1 MAIHHDDS
9 MTFELF
15 DIGRDMP
22 VDAPDWRGRVTS
34 GASSSD
40 CDSNSQFDRV
50 EDMLES
56 LHLGGCVSDFESPS
70 HSDSDGPGD
79 DLDTI
84 PVSFPDPG
92 PLSATPPSPD
102 PITTSRNEDSDSVHL
117 FSGNNNTSATGSSA
131 PNVTESGNRDT
142 EPINWQ
148 SYVDDLFRP
157 KWPNNNWNILSR
169 LLNIIGCSDR
179 DADVVLD
186 SIRLLDWTVSI
197 PKNISELRKVETVSL
212 GSNE

>member
-1 MAIHHDDS
+1 
-9 MTFELF
+9 MTFLLF
-15 DIGRDMP
+15 DVGRYMP
-22 VDAPDWRGRVTS
+22 VDAPDRHAQVS

-40 CDSNSQFDRV
+40 CDSDSQFDRV

-56 LHLGGCVSDFESPS
+56 LDLGGCLSDFESPS
-70 HSDSDGPGD
+70 HSDSSDGQGD
-79 DLDTI
+79 DNDTSV
-84 PVSFPDPG
+84 PGAFPHPG
-92 PLSATPPSPD
+92 LLSATSTVHPSSPG
-102 PITTSRNEDSDSVHL
+102 PIINSRIEDWTDSYHL
-117 FSGNNNTSATGSSA
+117 LSGNNDTSATGGA
-131 PNVTESGNRDT
+131 GPNDTESGNRYT

-148 SYVDDLFRP
+148 SYVDDLFKP

-197 PKNISELRKVETVSL
+197 PKNISELRKVEAVSL